1 MTHNSSDGIPGL
13 QPAQDLI
20 PITIGGPAFPEV
32 RAILCG
38 TAGSANIVTPGGN
51 LRAAV
56 PLQLGMNAIR
66 CVEVQSGGSASDLWG
81 VV

>member
-1 MTHNSSDGIPGL
+1 MSHSADGIPGL
-13 QPAQDLI
+13 QPAQDLR
-20 PITIGGPAFPEV
+20 PITIGGGTFPEV

-38 TAGSANIVTPGGN
+38 TAGTANIVTAAGA

-56 PLQLGMNAIR
+56 PLQAGMNPIR